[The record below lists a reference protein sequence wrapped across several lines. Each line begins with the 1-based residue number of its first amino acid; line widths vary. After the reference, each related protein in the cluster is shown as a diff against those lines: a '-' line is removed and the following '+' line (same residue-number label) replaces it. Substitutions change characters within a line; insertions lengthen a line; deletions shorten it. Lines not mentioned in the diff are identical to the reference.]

1 MEGIQNIL
9 VPTDFSAN
17 SISAYRYAASV
28 AKKSDAIIHILHCI
42 EPIPGVKFNYTNDHG
57 LIQEGIERLQKDL
70 KKFIDTIP
78 DPGLK
83 IKEVIRTGK
92 AYDQILSYSRDS
104 GISLIVLATNVWSE
118 KDNLLAGKVPE
129 KVIRYSKI
137 PVILIKNDD
146 LAAGK
151 NFSPVILSP
160 LAQ

>member
-1 MEGIQNIL
+1 MEEIKNIL

-17 SISAYRYAASV
+17 SISAFRYAVGV

-70 KKFIDTIP
+70 KKFINTIP
-78 DPGLK
+78 DPDLK

-118 KDNLLAGKVPE
+118 KNNLLRGKVTE

-137 PVILIKNDD
+137 PVILIKNND
-146 LAAGK
+146 LVAGE
-151 NFSPVILSP
+151 NFSPIEWTSLIS
-160 LAQ
+160 